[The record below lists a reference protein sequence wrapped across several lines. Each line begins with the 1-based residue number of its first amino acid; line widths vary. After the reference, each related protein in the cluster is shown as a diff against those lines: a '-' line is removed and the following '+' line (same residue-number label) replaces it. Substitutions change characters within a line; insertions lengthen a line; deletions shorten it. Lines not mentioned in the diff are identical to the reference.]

1 MTRSMVGPP
10 AVLERSRLLVEPAM
24 AVAVDRL
31 CDELRLPARYHLG
44 WVDADGSPSVV
55 GSGKGLRP
63 ALAVLSAEAVGA
75 DAAVAIP
82 GAVAVQLV
90 HDFSLVHDDIID
102 GDVERRHRP
111 TVWAAFGVD
120 DAVIVGDALHNLAF
134 QVLLGAPDGV
144 PPEGRMR
151 ATTRLVA
158 ATTAMIAGQAADMAF
173 DDLPGVDLAACL
185 AMEADKT
192 GALLGYAA
200 SVGAVLAG
208 APDDQVDALEVY
220 GQELGLAFQAVDDV
234 LGIWGDP
241 AVTGKAAGNDL
252 RERKKSMPVA
262 LVLSAGGSAADE
274 LRAIY
279 DVTGEMT
286 DADVARAAAVIEAAG
301 GRDGTVAE
309 ARRRLD
315 GALAAL
321 DGVGLVDA
329 AVGEL
334 TGLARFV
341 AERDF

>member
-1 MTRSMVGPP
+1 MVATP
-10 AVLERSRLLVEPAM
+10 AVLERARVLVEPSLA
-24 AVAVDRL
+24 AAVDRL
-31 CDELRLPARYHLG
+31 ADELRLPARYHFG
-44 WVDADGSPSVV
+44 WVEADGSPSDA
-55 GSGKGLRP
+55 GAGKGLRP

-75 DAAVAIP
+75 DASVAVP

-134 QVLLGAPDGV
+134 QVLLEDPS
-144 PPEGRMR
+144 PERVA
-151 ATTRLVA
+151 ATARLA
-158 ATTAMIAGQAADMAF
+158 RATTAMIAGQASDMAF
-173 DDLPGVDLAACL
+173 DDLPAVDLAACL

-192 GALLGYAA
+192 GALLGYSA

-208 APDDQVDALEVY
+208 APAGQVDALEAY
-220 GQELGLAFQAVDDV
+220 GAELGLAFQAVDDV

-241 AVTGKAAGNDL
+241 SVTGKAAGNDL

-262 LVLSAGGSAADE
+262 LVLSGGGAAAAE
-274 LRAIY
+274 LADLY
-279 DVTGEMT
+279 AT
-286 DADVARAAAVIEAAG
+286 DGDLSDGQVERAATLIAEAG

-315 GALAAL
+315 AALAAV
-321 DGVGLVDA
+321 DGIGLESSTVD
-329 AVGEL
+329 EL
-334 TGLARFV
+334 AGLARFV
-341 AERDF
+341 ADRDF